1 MARPKSDPEVMRQ
14 RILDAA
20 EQLIVEHGAKAVTLR
35 QIAKKVG
42 VSHPAVLYYFDGL
55 PALIEALQQRTA
67 RALRTTLLS
76 QLSDVGAPGVRT
88 SVAGAMEELAQP
100 QKGAVLAWLIA
111 EGRMPFPAAEERG
124 LRAVVDRLVQATPHE
139 RASIESAVELVV
151 LASIGEALVGPAV
164 RARLAREGE
173 VPAWSERLMAIVT
186 SYLASQDEPTSS
198 T

>member
-1 MARPKSDPEVMRQ
+1 
-14 RILDAA
+14 
-20 EQLIVEHGAKAVTLR
+20 
-35 QIAKKVG
+35 
-42 VSHPAVLYYFDGL
+42 
-55 PALIEALQQRTA
+55 
-67 RALRTTLLS
+67 
-76 QLSDVGAPGVRT
+76 
-88 SVAGAMEELAQP
+88 
-100 QKGAVLAWLIA
+100 
-111 EGRMPFPAAEERG
+111 MPFPDAEEARAQ
-124 LRAVVDRLVQATPHE
+124 AVVDRLVQATPHE

>member
-20 EQLIVEHGAKAVTLR
+20 EQAIVEHGAKAVTLR

-76 QLSDVGAPGVRT
+76 QLSTSARPGYGHR
-88 SVAGAMEELAQP
+88 L
-100 QKGAVLAWLIA
+100 WRD
-111 EGRMPFPAAEERG
+111 GRACAAARCWRG
-124 LRAVVDRLVQATPHE
+124 
-139 RASIESAVELVV
+139 
-151 LASIGEALVGPAV
+151 
-164 RARLAREGE
+164 
-173 VPAWSERLMAIVT
+173 
-186 SYLASQDEPTSS
+186 
-198 T
+198 

>member
-88 SVAGAMEELAQP
+88 SVAGD
-100 QKGAVLAWLIA
+100 
-111 EGRMPFPAAEERG
+111 GRACAAAKRRSAG
-124 LRAVVDRLVQATPHE
+124 VVDRRGAD
-139 RASIESAVELVV
+139 
-151 LASIGEALVGPAV
+151 AL
-164 RARLAREGE
+164 
-173 VPAWSERLMAIVT
+173 S
-186 SYLASQDEPTSS
+186 
-198 T
+198 